1 MDERANAL
9 PHAGGLDT
17 REFQSIRGPDKTHE
31 FPTGMDA
38 HHRRFRQR
46 PLPQRI
52 GNSSGDT
59 TMSQAFLNRIDE
71 QRVAEVLTMIAAP
84 RNRRSQPL
92 EGDLA
97 GDFDFWFDGGACR
110 THTGSQHYVF
120 ANGTHAHVVM
130 PAPWLS
136 VNVTFPD
143 GEIVDI
149 VQRTRTGEAN
159 HDLPCV
165 RLDRFEQR

>member
-1 MDERANAL
+1 MRRLTTPERICDSN
-9 PHAGGLDT
+9 G
-17 REFQSIRGPDKTHE
+17 KT
-31 FPTGMDA
+31 
-38 HHRRFRQR
+38 
-46 PLPQRI
+46 
-52 GNSSGDT
+52 N
-59 TMSQAFLNRIDE
+59 MSQAFLNRIDE
-71 QRVAEVLTMIAAP
+71 QRVAEVLTKIAAP
-84 RNRRSQPL
+84 HNRRSQPL

-110 THTGSQHYVF
+110 IHTGSQHYVF

-159 HDLPCV
+159 HDLPCA